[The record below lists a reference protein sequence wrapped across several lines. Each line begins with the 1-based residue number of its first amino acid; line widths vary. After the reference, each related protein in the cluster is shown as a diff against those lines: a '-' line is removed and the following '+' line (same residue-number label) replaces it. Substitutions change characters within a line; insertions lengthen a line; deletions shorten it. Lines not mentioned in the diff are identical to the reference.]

1 VIRFRGTAATLAA
14 RMSERSLDIAVAVAV
29 FAASMA
35 LLAAGEDHIHALD
48 VVLVAL
54 TALPLVW
61 RRQAP
66 LGAFVAT
73 GLASVALRAVA
84 EPAGPPIGATLALY
98 WMVSASDESRAR
110 TRLLAGIV
118 IAILIAHA
126 AAGGIGHNHF
136 PGAELLFGTLLW
148 GGTWLAGER
157 TRLRRQR
164 MAELEERAERAERLA
179 AAEERTRIAR
189 DLHDSAG
196 HAINVILVHAGLG
209 RLRVEDDPDAARAA
223 FATIE
228 TVARETVT
236 EIDQMVSAL
245 RENGASAEVEPPAA
259 VAALDGL
266 VERHRAAGLQV
277 STRVSGDLEHLPAAV
292 DRAAYRVLQ
301 EALTNAARHG
311 AGSAHVV
318 VAAGDALELTVTNPL
333 VPDAATGDGHGLVGM
348 RERVALLGG
357 SLEAGPQDGRFR
369 VHAKLPLDG

>member
-1 VIRFRGTAATLAA
+1 MT
-14 RMSERSLDIAVAVAV
+14 ERAQDIAVAVTV
-29 FAASMA
+29 FAASLA
-35 LLAAGEDHIHALD
+35 LLLAGEDHTDALD

-54 TALPLVW
+54 TSLPLVW
-61 RRQAP
+61 RRRSA

-73 GLASVALRAVA
+73 GIASVALREVA
-84 EPAGPPIGATLALY
+84 EPVGPPIGATLALY
-98 WMVSASDESRAR
+98 WMVSTSEESRAR
-110 TRLLAGIV
+110 TRLLAGIA
-118 IAILIAHA
+118 IAMLIAHA
-126 AAGGIGHNHF
+126 AAGGVGHQHF

-164 MAELEERAERAERLA
+164 MAALEERAERAERLA

-209 RLRVEDDPDAARAA
+209 RLRVEDDPEAARAA

-236 EIDQMVSAL
+236 EIDHMVSAL
-245 RENGASAEVEPPAA
+245 RENGTGADVEPPAG
-259 VAALDGL
+259 VAALDRL
-266 VERHRAAGLQV
+266 VGRHRAAGLEV
-277 STRVSGDLEHLPAAV
+277 TTRVSGDLAHIPPAV
-292 DRAAYRVLQ
+292 DRAAYRVIQ

-311 AGSAHVV
+311 GGSAHLV
-318 VAAGDALELTVTNPL
+318 VAAGDALDLTVTNPL
-333 VPDAATGDGHGLVGM
+333 VPGAITGNGHGLVGM

-357 SLEAGPQDGRFR
+357 ALEAGPHDGRFR
-369 VHAKLPLDG
+369 VHAHLPLDA